1 MFGEHKV
8 RGHGPCSGSMVM
20 ADGPAIVC
28 FCSFF
33 FFFSFVSSSMYWL
46 YGPCS
51 GSEVMADGH
60 TIVVSEGHRSS
71 PVHQGG
77 QN

>member
-1 MFGEHKV
+1 
-8 RGHGPCSGSMVM
+8 MVM
-20 ADGPAIVC
+20 ADGPTIVCFC

-33 FFFSFVSSSMYWL
+33 SLFSLQCIGCMALVY
-46 YGPCS
+46 S

-71 PVHQGG
+71 SVHQGG